1 MSQSLPSLL
10 LGALLIFLQAE
21 QPYHGE
27 PVDLTTSMA
36 VDVDGA
42 PNAYGPKDKPTLDFE
57 LNAHEGARRSGK
69 IVGYLTQDGHPVL
82 QGSND
87 PFPGYYISTT
97 GFADEKNQN
106 LLDPRRYLDAT
117 KVNYVVRGRF
127 AKQNHVAL
135 GDFAVVH
142 STRTQKT
149 VYAIVGDSGNSS
161 GGEGSLALLQ
171 ALGYPFA
178 NGKSDSVRNKEITIR
193 YFPGSNSQH
202 TFYATQ
208 AEIDKKAAALGLGS
222 AIGMH

>member
-10 LGALLIFLQAE
+10 IGALLIFAQAE
-21 QPYHGE
+21 QPYRGQ
-27 PVDLTTSMA
+27 PVEFTTNMA

-57 LNAHEGARRSGK
+57 LNAHEGARLSGRV
-69 IVGYLTQDGHPVL
+69 VGYLTKDGHPIL
-82 QGSND
+82 QGPDD

-117 KVNYVVRGRF
+117 KVNYVVRGRL
-127 AKQNHVAL
+127 ARQNHVAL

-161 GGEGSLALLQ
+161 GAEGSLALLQ
-171 ALGYPFA
+171 ALGYPFL
-178 NGKSDSVRNKEITIR
+178 NGKSDSVHNKEIVIR
-193 YFPGSNSQH
+193 YFPNSNPRH
-202 TFYATQ
+202 TFFATQ
-208 AEIDKKAAALGLGS
+208 AQIDKEATTLGLDNQF
-222 AIGMH
+222 H